1 VHRPPYCCVLPVVT
15 LRVLTAA
22 DLLPAHIQ
30 RGPASRN
37 LSSSCTSRCSQQSNR
52 RTSECAIRL
61 CRCYGYRAGQQRAVA
76 RRCASSLR
84 RHDLGQVLGNLFAL
98 VFSGCAARSSFVQR
112 SACRVGLAGL
122 PSQSAFTR
130 SRCVGPHAT
139 YPASCA
145 VRMRPSSLSAE
156 KRITDKCPCPLPSRL
171 NSDNRAKPP
180 ANPMD
185 IACPVSSMWVT
196 LHLIRFRKKPLHFA
210 AVTEGFPLGK
220 AVPSMVL
227 FRRVDAH
234 ARGW

>member
-1 VHRPPYCCVLPVVT
+1 MHICARCHSMPLRRRLREPIPESCRTAAAYPRRVLPSGPLAIPSDSPARGRNVHRPPYCCVLPVVT

-98 VFSGCAARSSFVQR
+98 VLPGAPPVRLSYRDQLAV
-112 SACRVGLAGL
+112 SA
-122 PSQSAFTR
+122 
-130 SRCVGPHAT
+130 
-139 YPASCA
+139 
-145 VRMRPSSLSAE
+145 
-156 KRITDKCPCPLPSRL
+156 
-171 NSDNRAKPP
+171 
-180 ANPMD
+180 
-185 IACPVSSMWVT
+185 
-196 LHLIRFRKKPLHFA
+196 
-210 AVTEGFPLGK
+210 
-220 AVPSMVL
+220 
-227 FRRVDAH
+227 
-234 ARGW
+234 

>member
-15 LRVLTAA
+15 LRVLTAV

-37 LSSSCTSRCSQQSNR
+37 SSSSCTSFCSQQSNR

-98 VFSGCAARSSFVQR
+98 VFFRVRRPFVFR
-112 SACRVGLAGL
+112 TEISL
-122 PSQSAFTR
+122 
-130 SRCVGPHAT
+130 
-139 YPASCA
+139 SCA
-145 VRMRPSSLSAE
+145 VRMRPSSLSAA
-156 KRITDKCPCPLPSRL
+156 KRTTDKCPCPLPSRL

-196 LHLIRFRKKPLHFA
+196 LHLIRFRKRPLHFS
-210 AVTEGFPLGK
+210 AVTEGFALGK

-227 FRRVDAH
+227 FRRVDAR